1 MKFVHRHN
9 NLFLKLVSPVVYD
22 LPVPSNISAFWNFGS
37 LLGCC
42 LGIQLVS
49 GLFLV
54 MHYSPV
60 VELAFSSVSHIA
72 RDVNYGWL
80 IRSVHA
86 NGASAFFACM
96 FIHIGRGIYYQSYYL
111 FHTWMV
117 GVTIL
122 FLSMGIAFLGYVLPW
137 GQMSFWGATV
147 ITNLVSAVPYLGGWL
162 VEWIWG
168 GFSVGDPT
176 LKRFFMLHFLLP
188 FVLAGLVVL
197 HIVFLHETGSSN
209 PLGVGAECDK
219 VPFHNYFVLK
229 DLLGAVVLS
238 MVLLGI
244 CFFSPDLF
252 LDPVNFVPADPMK
265 TPIHIQPEW
274 YFLFAYTILRSIPNK
289 LGGVVALVMSIA
301 VLYSMPFNPKSNFK
315 GLSMYPVSQVYFW
328 VFVGSFIVL
337 TYIGT
342 CDVSTPYVE
351 VGITSSF
358 IYFSF
363 FVLNPFLLGLWDKV
377 SMTSVN

>member
-1 MKFVHRHN
+1 MKFVNRQS
-9 NLFLKLVSPVVYD
+9 NLFLRLVSPVVYD
-22 LPVPSNISAFWNFGS
+22 LPVPSNIRAFWNFGS

-42 LGIQLVS
+42 LGIQLVR

-54 MHYSPV
+54 IHYSPV
-60 VELAFSSVSHIA
+60 VELAFSSVSHIV

-80 IRSVHA
+80 VRSIHA

-111 FHTWMV
+111 YHTWMV

-122 FLSMGIAFLGYVLPW
+122 FLRMGIAFLGYVLPW

-147 ITNLVSAVPYLGGWL
+147 ITNLVSAIPYLGSWL

-168 GFSVGDPT
+168 GFSVGDPS
-176 LKRFFMLHFLLP
+176 LKRFFVLHFLLP

-197 HIVFLHETGSSN
+197 HIIFLHETGSRN

-229 DLLGAVVLS
+229 DLLGAVVL
-238 MVLLGI
+238 VIILLGI
-244 CFFSPDLF
+244 CFFSPDFF

-265 TPIHIQPEW
+265 TPIHIQPE
-274 YFLFAYTILRSIPNK
+274 
-289 LGGVVALVMSIA
+289 
-301 VLYSMPFNPKSNFK
+301 
-315 GLSMYPVSQVYFW
+315 
-328 VFVGSFIVL
+328 
-337 TYIGT
+337 
-342 CDVSTPYVE
+342 
-351 VGITSSF
+351 
-358 IYFSF
+358 
-363 FVLNPFLLGLWDKV
+363 
-377 SMTSVN
+377 

>member
-1 MKFVHRHN
+1 MKFVYRQN

-22 LPVPSNISAFWNFGS
+22 LPVPANISAFWNFGS

-60 VELAFSSVSHIA
+60 VELAFSSVSHIV

-80 IRSVHA
+80 IRSIHA

-96 FIHIGRGIYYQSYYL
+96 FVHIGRGVYYQSYYL

-122 FLSMGIAFLGYVLPW
+122 LLSMGIAFLGYVLPW

-147 ITNLVSAVPYLGGWL
+147 ITNLVSAIPYLGSWL

-168 GFSVGDPT
+168 GFSVGDAT
-176 LKRFFMLHFLLP
+176 LKRFFVLHFLLP

-197 HIVFLHETGSSN
+197 HIIFLHDTGSSN

-229 DLLGAVVLS
+229 DLLGAVVLA

-301 VLYSMPFNPKSNFK
+301 ILYTMPFSPKSNFK
-315 GLSMYPVSQVYFW
+315 GLSMYPLSQVYFW
-328 VFVGSFIVL
+328 VLVGSFIVL

-363 FVLNPFLLGLWDKV
+363 YIFNPVLLGFWDNL
-377 SMTSVN
+377 SVNSLK